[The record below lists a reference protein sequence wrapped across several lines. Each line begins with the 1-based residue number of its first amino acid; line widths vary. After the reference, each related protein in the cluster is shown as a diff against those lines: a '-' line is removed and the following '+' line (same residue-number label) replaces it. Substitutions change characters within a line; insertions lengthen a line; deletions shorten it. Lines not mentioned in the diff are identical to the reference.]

1 MDFAA
6 RGSAYAPAELAWL
19 RGVDACTM
27 GAYPQAEEE
36 FRAAVLLDP
45 AMADGWLGLH
55 ALRVDTTNALLRMYA
70 HRDRFGEQRA
80 RHRRTLN
87 SWYWLGWWVQPV
99 LESKRDL
106 LLAHAS
112 HWLDGRHVPEL
123 DQALAALPPVDTD
136 PQVRFLHACRSYLV
150 KDWDQLVRHTEPLV
164 DDPLLGIEAG
174 LFGGMARVRL
184 EMYGQAEPMLSAAL
198 MRCRSEQPQR
208 KELRYWL
215 ARAHEGTGRSAA
227 ALPLYRA
234 VHRVDPAFMD
244 TAARLTAI
252 SENDGL
258 DGLGGAEAYGFAAAG
273 GDFAAVALGGG
284 LGQDI
289 AADGQ
294 AEADALLSSEPPE
307 TRFAAGAGV
316 PDGPAGPGPGATGRM
331 DGVRHRAGVPP
342 QAAPPELPAGPADP
356 ALLAEALAELER
368 MVGLEPV
375 KRQVKALSAQ
385 LHMARL
391 RAGQGLPVQPPKRH
405 FVFSGPSGTGKTTVA
420 RILGRVFYA
429 LGLLGGDHLVEAQRA
444 DLVGEFLG
452 QTAVKANEL
461 IDSAIGGVLFV
472 DEAYSLSNSGY
483 SKGDAYGDEALQV
496 LLKRAEDNRDHLV
509 VILAGYPAGMDRL
522 LATNP
527 GLSSRFTTRVDFP
540 SYRPLELTAIG
551 GVLADA
557 NGDRWDEEALEELR
571 SISGHVVEQ
580 GWIDEL
586 GNGRFLRTLYEKS
599 CAYRDLRLAGYALTP
614 SREDLSTLRLADL
627 MQAYGEV
634 LSGRGPQDRGRPDP
648 PPPM

>member
-1 MDFAA
+1 MDF
-6 RGSAYAPAELAWL
+6 GTPGTHAPAELAWL

-36 FRAAVLLDP
+36 FRAAVRLDP
-45 AMADGWLGLH
+45 SMADAWLGLH

-99 LESKRDL
+99 LESRRDL

-136 PQVRFLHACRSYLV
+136 AQVRFLHACRAYLV
-150 KDWDQLVRHTEPLV
+150 KDWEQLVRHTEPLV

-252 SENDGL
+252 EDSDYVDGA
-258 DGLGGAEAYGFAAAG
+258 DGYAGYAASGYEGYAGHDLSPVG

-284 LGQDI
+284 PVQDI

-294 AEADALLSSEPPE
+294 VEQDPLIAPEADP
-307 TRFAAGAGV
+307 RFGA
-316 PDGPAGPGPGATGRM
+316 PGTGTGRAE
-331 DGVRHRAGVPP
+331 GVRRKVAVPP
-342 QAAPPELPAGPADP
+342 QNAPGSLPAGPSDP

-472 DEAYSLSNSGY
+472 DEAYSLSNTGY
-483 SKGDAYGDEALQV
+483 TKGDAYGDEALQV

-522 LATNP
+522 LAANP

-557 NGDRWDEEALEELR
+557 NGDCWDEEALEELR

-599 CAYRDLRLAGYALTP
+599 CAYRDLRLAGFPGEP
-614 SREDLSTLRLADL
+614 SRDDLSTLRLPDL

-634 LSGRGPQDRGRPDP
+634 LSGRGPQDRDRPEP
-648 PPPM
+648 PPL